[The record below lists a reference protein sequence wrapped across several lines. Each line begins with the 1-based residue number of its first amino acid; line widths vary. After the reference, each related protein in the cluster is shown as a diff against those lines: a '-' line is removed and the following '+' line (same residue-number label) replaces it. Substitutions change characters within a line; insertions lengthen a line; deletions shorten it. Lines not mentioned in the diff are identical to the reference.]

1 VTTSRR
7 VSRKLLATALEVAFS
22 VRVADKAAGKKLVDD
37 KLLTKAN
44 LDAELEKQGLPK
56 ISKVVSEAKSVDT
69 TASNSTGTDGLSAAH
84 RAVPTHGLQMVVA
97 LLVALIS
104 TRVFHEN

>member
-1 VTTSRR
+1 MTTSRR

-44 LDAELEKQGLPK
+44 LDAELEKQV
-56 ISKVVSEAKSVDT
+56 IS
-69 TASNSTGTDGLSAAH
+69 
-84 RAVPTHGLQMVVA
+84 PP
-97 LLVALIS
+97 LLYFRRYRQS
-104 TRVFHEN
+104 SFSFY